1 MPRRTHALK
10 NAAASERF
18 QRTLAR
24 ELWALGVPKEKPVR
38 VWAIDEHRYGL
49 ISHQRRCWGMRRVR
63 AYARYR
69 TKYEWGYVA
78 TALEIAGPGEG
89 LCVFFP
95 TVNQEVS
102 TRFLEQISQTDPEA
116 VHVILQDRAGFHLR
130 QGAAEL
136 PANVRLLPLPA
147 YSPELNPVERVGGL
161 IRTATANRVFVDL
174 PAMEAAIQEA
184 LRPLWTDPSRVRSLI
199 GEGWLLAQVNAFS
212 S

>member
-1 MPRRTHALK
+1 VPRRTHALK
-10 NAAASERF
+10 NAAASAVFRA
-18 QRTLAR
+18 TLAR
-24 ELWALGVPKEKPVR
+24 ELWALDVPREKPVR

-63 AYARYR
+63 PHARYR

-78 TALEIAGPGEG
+78 TALEVGGRGEG

-102 TRFLEQISQTDPEA
+102 TRFLEQISQSDPHS

-130 QGAAEL
+130 AGAVEL

-161 IRTATANRVFVDL
+161 IRTATANRVFRDL
-174 PAMEAAIQEA
+174 ETMEAAMVNT
-184 LRPLWTDPSRVRSLI
+184 LRPLWTDPARVRSLI
-199 GEGWLLAQVNAFS
+199 GEGWLLTQVNAFS
-212 S
+212 N

>member
-1 MPRRTHALK
+1 M
-10 NAAASERF
+10 
-18 QRTLAR
+18 
-24 ELWALGVPKEKPVR
+24 
-38 VWAIDEHRYGL
+38 
-49 ISHQRRCWGMRRVR
+49 
-63 AYARYR
+63 
-69 TKYEWGYVA
+69 
-78 TALEIAGPGEG
+78 
-89 LCVFFP
+89 FFP

-184 LRPLWTDPSRVRSLI
+184 LRPLGPIRPASVPSSEKAGCSLK
-199 GEGWLLAQVNAFS
+199 
-212 S
+212 

>member
-69 TKYEWGYVA
+69 TK
-78 TALEIAGPGEG
+78 
-89 LCVFFP
+89 
-95 TVNQEVS
+95 
-102 TRFLEQISQTDPEA
+102 
-116 VHVILQDRAGFHLR
+116 
-130 QGAAEL
+130 
-136 PANVRLLPLPA
+136 
-147 YSPELNPVERVGGL
+147 
-161 IRTATANRVFVDL
+161 
-174 PAMEAAIQEA
+174 
-184 LRPLWTDPSRVRSLI
+184 
-199 GEGWLLAQVNAFS
+199 
-212 S
+212 